1 MNKTLDY
8 YNTNAALFTENTI
21 NVEMSG
27 LQNTFTEMLPTNGTI
42 LDLGCGTGRDSLS
55 FSKAG
60 FSVVSVD
67 GSEEMCKV
75 ASKLLG
81 HDIICSLF
89 ENYDTDISFDGIW
102 ACSSLLH
109 VEKSNLAG
117 IIGKYA
123 RMLKPEGIF
132 YMSFKYGDFCGE
144 KNGRY
149 FTDLNEEELAKIIE
163 NVPELELI
171 KSAITF
177 DVRPE
182 RSSERWLNAFYRR
195 K

>member
-132 YMSFKYGDFCGE
+132 YMSFKYGDFFGE